1 MDISADG
8 RSLMAGHPHPA
19 SMSRK
24 RAYSGSDLEEEAGYC
39 RAIRAG
45 DRVLVSGT
53 APVAEDGG
61 VAEEGNPAGQAR
73 RCWEIVGEALG
84 DLDADL
90 ADVVRTRMYVTDE
103 AVWEQV
109 VEVHGE
115 VFGDHPPA
123 TTLVVVDALVHEDFL
138 VEVEAEAVVGGD

>member
-1 MDISADG
+1 MQVERTFSGADWE
-8 RSLMAGHPHPA
+8 
-19 SMSRK
+19 
-24 RAYSGSDLEEEAGYC
+24 DQAGYC

-61 VAEEGNPAGQAR
+61 VASPDDPAGQAR
-73 RCWEIVGEALG
+73 RCWEIVEQALL

-90 ADVVRTRMYVTDE
+90 SDVVRTRMFVGD
-103 AVWEQV
+103 ADVWE
-109 VEVHGE
+109 EIADVHGD

-123 TTLVVVDALVHEDFL
+123 TTLVVVDALVDPEFL
-138 VEVEAEAVVGGD
+138 VEVEAEAVVG